1 MDQLKEYYKEL
12 GVSGEVYD
20 YAKNIES
27 SLSERFVEFDA
38 VAEFN
43 QLKVLKAMK
52 KNRISEAHLGGTT
65 GYGYEVASVSMAFV
79 LVFCSILLFH
89 FVQQSRYT
97 TATQL
102 ERAGIAGA

>member
-27 SLSERFVEFDA
+27 SLSERFAEFDA

-52 KNRISEAHLGGTT
+52 KNRISGRCSPLWARETIPAGTGG
-65 GYGYEVASVSMAFV
+65 
-79 LVFCSILLFH
+79 
-89 FVQQSRYT
+89 
-97 TATQL
+97 
-102 ERAGIAGA
+102 

>member
-27 SLSERFVEFDA
+27 SLSERFAEFDA

-65 GYGYEVASVSMAFV
+65 GYGMISGERR
-79 LVFCSILLFH
+79 
-89 FVQQSRYT
+89 SREFTRISFKLRMPWYARRLPAAPT
-97 TATQL
+97 L
-102 ERAGIAGA
+102 

>member
-27 SLSERFVEFDA
+27 SLSERFAEFDA

-43 QLKVLKAMK
+43 QLKVL
-52 KNRISEAHLGGTT
+52 
-65 GYGYEVASVSMAFV
+65 
-79 LVFCSILLFH
+79 
-89 FVQQSRYT
+89 
-97 TATQL
+97 
-102 ERAGIAGA
+102 